1 MDNENPIF
9 EAIRNAAKRGA
20 DFDRTHY
27 LYQAILLC
35 VDVIS
40 ELQTR
45 VNVLENR
52 VEKAASEAQLYG
64 DGKSNSNIWNK

>member
-9 EAIRNAAKRGA
+9 EAIRAAAKRGA
-20 DFDRTHY
+20 DFDRAHY

-40 ELQTR
+40 ELQER
-45 VNVLENR
+45 VTVLENR
-52 VEKAASEAQLYG
+52 AEKAALEAQLDG
-64 DGKSNSNIWNK
+64 DGKSNSNIWGK